1 MAVVE
6 RDEEDPFAYKLLEE
20 VQHFLESKGHLK
32 ETITLGSIV
41 DNVSNIHLAAT
52 GRQTTLVS

>member
-20 VQHFLESKGHLK
+20 VQHFLESKRHLQ
-32 ETITLGSIV
+32 EAITVGTIE
-41 DNVSNIHLAAT
+41 
-52 GRQTTLVS
+52 